1 MKIKSFLN
9 FKILILSLII
19 VFPLSNKALS
29 SDLDNLFDQLKYAK
43 SVSLA
48 KVYEDKIWKFWLSD
62 GSSEN
67 NNIEMM
73 RGVDLMQKGK
83 LDDALK
89 LFLKLSESEPN
100 WAEPINKIATI
111 RYLQGDL
118 YGSIRDIQLTLEL
131 EPRHFGA
138 IAGLAQI
145 NLALGRY
152 TDALKNLDF
161 AIDIHPYIGIKNLKP
176 IILDLI
182 EKSQI

>member
-1 MKIKSFLN
+1 
-9 FKILILSLII
+9 
-19 VFPLSNKALS
+19 
-29 SDLDNLFDQLKYAK
+29 
-43 SVSLA
+43 
-48 KVYEDKIWKFWLSD
+48 
-62 GSSEN
+62 
-67 NNIEMM
+67 
-73 RGVDLMQKGK
+73 MQKGK

-89 LFLKLSESEPN
+89 LFLKLSESDPH

-152 TDALKNLDF
+152 TDALENLDF
-161 AIDIHPYIGIKNLKP
+161 AIDIHPYISIKNLKP

>member
-89 LFLKLSESEPN
+89 LFLKLSESDPH

>member
-1 MKIKSFLN
+1 MKIKFFLN

-19 VFPLSNKALS
+19 IFPLSNKALS
-29 SDLDNLFDQLKYAK
+29 SDLDGLFNQLKYAK
-43 SVSLA
+43 NISLA
-48 KVYEDKIWKFWLSD
+48 KEYEDKIWKFWLSD
-62 GSSEN
+62 GTSEN

-73 RGVDLMQKGK
+73 KGVDLMQKGK

-89 LFLKLSESEPN
+89 LFINLSESDPN

>member
-1 MKIKSFLN
+1 MKIKFFLN

-19 VFPLSNKALS
+19 IFPLSNKALS

-89 LFLKLSESEPN
+89 LFLKLSESDPH

>member
-1 MKIKSFLN
+1 MKIKFFLS
-9 FKILILSLII
+9 FKILILLSFLILP
-19 VFPLSNKALS
+19 FLNNALS
-29 SDLDNLFDQLKYAK
+29 SELDNLFDQLKYAK
-43 SVSLA
+43 NITLA
-48 KVYEDKIWKFWLSD
+48 KKYEDKIWEYWLSE

-67 NNIEMM
+67 HNIEMM
-73 RGVDLMQKGK
+73 RGVGLMQKGK
-83 LDDALK
+83 LNDALR
-89 LFLKLSESEPN
+89 LFVNLSESDPN

-111 RYLQGDL
+111 KYLQGDL
-118 YGSIRDIQLTLEL
+118 YGSIRDIQLTLKL

-161 AIDIHPYIGIKNLKP
+161 AIDIHPYISIKNLKP

>member
-1 MKIKSFLN
+1 MMK
-9 FKILILSLII
+9 
-19 VFPLSNKALS
+19 
-29 SDLDNLFDQLKYAK
+29 
-43 SVSLA
+43 
-48 KVYEDKIWKFWLSD
+48 
-62 GSSEN
+62 
-67 NNIEMM
+67 
-73 RGVDLMQKGK
+73 GVDLMQKGK
-83 LDDALK
+83 LYDALK
-89 LFLKLSESEPN
+89 LFVNLSESDPN

>member
-1 MKIKSFLN
+1 MKIKFFLN

-19 VFPLSNKALS
+19 IFPLSNKALS

-89 LFLKLSESEPN
+89 LFLKLSESDPN

-182 EKSQI
+182 DKSQI